1 MDVYSYF
8 VSENVLRFLK
18 FGVVGF
24 LGMVIDFSITYLCK
38 EKMKL
43 NKYFA
48 NAIGFVVS
56 ASSNYVFN
64 RNWTFHS
71 ENSAILKEYLTFFL
85 ISTIGLA
92 INTFIIWLLND
103 RLKINFYLSKLI
115 AIAIVIL
122 WNFFAN
128 MLFTFNKYYMT

>member
-1 MDVYSYF
+1 MNNIYSIII
-8 VSENVLRFLK
+8 EDGWKFLK
-18 FGVVGF
+18 FGMVGF
-24 LGMVIDFSITYLCK
+24 TGMLIDFFITYLCK
-38 EKMKL
+38 EKLKI

-48 NAIGFVVS
+48 NAIGFVAS
-56 ASSNYVFN
+56 ASSNYIFN
-64 RNWTFHS
+64 RTWTFHS
-71 ENSAILKEYLTFFL
+71 ENPAILREYMTFFL

-103 RLKINFYLSKLI
+103 KLKLNFYVSKLI
-115 AIAIVIL
+115 AIAIVIV

>member
-1 MDVYSYF
+1 MNVYSYF
-8 VSENVLRFLK
+8 VSDNVLRFLK

-24 LGMVIDFSITYLCK
+24 LGMLIDFSITYLCK
-38 EKMKL
+38 EKIKL

-64 RNWTFHS
+64 RNWTFES

-85 ISTIGLA
+85 ISTIGLI
-92 INTFIIWLLND
+92 INTFMIWLLND

-115 AIAIVIL
+115 AIAIVIF